1 MKSTNLQFNLN
12 LPNSLSFILF
22 TGGFLSVISLAGIVL
37 YFVTSSDSGSLVI
50 DCLSSN
56 GHPDPPILQR
66 VFWALTEGAAATALL
81 VAGGNKAL
89 TALRT
94 VSIAAG
100 LPYTI
105 VLNFMCVA
113 LWRAIKIESGELDP
127 NGPAWVVDLIS
138 VFCNWKTLKKLVIG
152 VFTPWFYFGRAYGR
166 FNKCSPLPV
175 MITMAVVM
183 YGWIFLC
190 LLDLAHEG
198 LFYVGWTTYFFFATF
213 GAGIRIQIRTGFE
226 INGNMIE
233 DWFAVFLLFPA
244 AAVQMDEQ
252 MEAVLNDEYNK
263 KNDMSMTTNGP
274 YMNSNPNSHPKL
286 YPSKSSQVKVAT
298 LVL

>member
-1 MKSTNLQFNLN
+1 M
-12 LPNSLSFILF
+12 
-22 TGGFLSVISLAGIVL
+22 ISLAGIVL

-66 VFWALTEGAAATALL
+66 IFWALTEGAAATALL
-81 VAGGNKAL
+81 VAGGDKAL

-113 LWRAIKIESGELDP
+113 LWRAVKIEGGDLDP
-127 NGPAWVVDLIS
+127 NGPTWSIDLIS
-138 VFCNWKTLKKLVIG
+138 VFCKFKTLFKFACAI
-152 VFTPWFYFGRAYGR
+152 FAPWFYIGRAYGR
-166 FNKCSPLPV
+166 FNKCSPLPT
-175 MITMAVVM
+175 MITMAIVM
-183 YGWIFLC
+183 YGWIILC
-190 LLDLAHEG
+190 ALEPVQEG

-233 DWFAVFLLFPA
+233 DWFAVFLLYPA
-244 AAVQMDEQ
+244 AAVQMDEH

-263 KNDMSMTTNGP
+263 KNDINMTITPPP
-274 YMNSNPNSHPKL
+274 YVINSHPHSPPTKS
-286 YPSKSSQVKVAT
+286 PSKTQILDSSSDDIEAVIADISYGSNGKLSSQ
-298 LVL
+298 L